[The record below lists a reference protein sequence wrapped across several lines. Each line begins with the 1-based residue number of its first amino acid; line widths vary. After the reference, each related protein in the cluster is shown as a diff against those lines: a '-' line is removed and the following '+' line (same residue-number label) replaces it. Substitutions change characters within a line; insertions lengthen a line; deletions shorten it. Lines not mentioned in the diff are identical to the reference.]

1 MPASV
6 PSDPSVPRPAAPTRA
21 DLAELLAGL
30 KFDAQGLVTAV
41 IQDHADATVLM
52 VGWMD
57 AEAVCRTLTT
67 GRTWFWSR
75 SRQEYWQKGETSGH
89 RQYVRSVHAD
99 CDRDTL
105 LVRVEQV
112 GAACHTGTRSCFQE
126 ALRAVTASSPDGAGA
141 ETAGGP
147 ARDGA
152 ARGASA
158 SGAPARAGVPGGEAG
173 P

>member
-6 PSDPSVPRPAAPTRA
+6 PSDPAIAPQAGQPVRA
-21 DLAELLAGL
+21 DLAELVAAL

-57 AEAVCRTLTT
+57 AEAVRRTLTT

-75 SRQEYWQKGETSGH
+75 SRQRYWQKGETSGH
-89 RQYVRSVHAD
+89 RQFVRSVHAD

-105 LVRVEQV
+105 LVRVEQI
-112 GAACHTGTRSCFQE
+112 GGACHTGARSCFGE
-126 ALRAVTASSPDGAGA
+126 ALPAVTGASS
-141 ETAGGP
+141 
-147 ARDGA
+147 DGA
-152 ARGASA
+152 ATGSA
-158 SGAPARAGVPGGEAG
+158 VRAGAAGGEAG

>member
-1 MPASV
+1 VAASA
-6 PSDPSVPRPAAPTRA
+6 PSEPVNAPQPDSD
-21 DLAELLAGL
+21 DLAELVAGL

-57 AEAVCRTLTT
+57 AEAVRRTLTT

-75 SRQEYWQKGETSGH
+75 SRREYWQKGETSGH
-89 RQYVRSVHAD
+89 RQYVRSVQAD

-105 LVRVEQV
+105 LVRVEQI
-112 GAACHTGTRSCFQE
+112 GGACHTGARSCFQE
-126 ALRAVTASSPDGAGA
+126 ALPAVAVSSTDAPPGRGA
-141 ETAGGP
+141 EASIGAGP
-147 ARDGA
+147 AR
-152 ARGASA
+152 
-158 SGAPARAGVPGGEAG
+158 EAG

>member
-6 PSDPSVPRPAAPTRA
+6 PSDPASAPRAAEPAGA
-21 DLAELLAGL
+21 DLAELVASL

-41 IQDHADATVLM
+41 IQEHADATVLM

-57 AEAVCRTLTT
+57 AEAVRRTLTT

-75 SRQEYWQKGETSGH
+75 SRGEYWQKGETSGH

-105 LVRVEQV
+105 LVRVEQI
-112 GAACHTGTRSCFQE
+112 GGACHTG
-126 ALRAVTASSPDGAGA
+126 APGPSPLGSAPPGFA
-141 ETAGGP
+141 APGP
-147 ARDGA
+147 A
-152 ARGASA
+152 
-158 SGAPARAGVPGGEAG
+158 ARAGAAGGQAG
-173 P
+173 R

>member
-1 MPASV
+1 MPDPV
-6 PSDPSVPRPAAPTRA
+6 PTQTTDRA
-21 DLAELLAGL
+21 DPAELAGLVAGL

-57 AEAVCRTLTT
+57 AEAVRRTLSS

-75 SRQEYWQKGETSGH
+75 SRREHWQKGETSGH

-112 GAACHTGTRSCFQE
+112 GGACHTGARSCFAQE
-126 ALRAVTASSPDGAGA
+126 LPASRL
-141 ETAGGP
+141 E
-147 ARDGA
+147 AR
-152 ARGASA
+152 
-158 SGAPARAGVPGGEAG
+158 P
-173 P
+173 

>member
-1 MPASV
+1 VAASV
-6 PSDPSVPRPAAPTRA
+6 PFEPVNPPQLAAPSGA
-21 DLAELLAGL
+21 DLAELATGL

-57 AEAVCRTLTT
+57 AEAVRRTLTT

-75 SRQEYWQKGETSGH
+75 SRREYWQKGETSGH

-105 LVRVEQV
+105 LVQVEQI
-112 GAACHTGTRSCFQE
+112 GGACHTGARGCFEE
-126 ALRAVTASSPDGAGA
+126 ALPAVTASSTDASLAQRAEEASIGAGS
-141 ETAGGP
+141 AGQ
-147 ARDGA
+147 
-152 ARGASA
+152 
-158 SGAPARAGVPGGEAG
+158 AG